1 MECSQMSQVLN
12 FKTRLSSKRERMW
25 TRFHHVGQ
33 AGLEL
38 PTSGDPPRLGLQSAW
53 ITGVS
58 HCARLPRCF
67 KMEFGMSFFEK
78 GSESVAQAGVQC
90 CSLSSLK
97 TPTPELKQFSCLSLP
112 KMGFLHVAQAGLKL
126 LSSSNPPPS
135 ASPSVGITG
144 MSHHTWPWV
153 FLHSSILTLLS
164 RLECS
169 GTICLPGSSDSPA
182 LASQVAGITSF
193 CHHTQLIF
201 VFLVEMGFRLVAQA
215 GLKLLASCDPPAS
228 ASHNA
233 GITASRVAGITGMRR
248 DTWLLFKFLV
258 EVKFHHVGQAHLKIM
273 ASVVRLPWT
282 PKTLRLQVRA
292 TVPDQLGLALLSRLE
307 CGGTISANCNLCLLG
322 SSNSPTSA
330 SQMESCS
337 VTRLECSGSIL
348 VHCNLHLPG
357 SSDSS
362 ASTSQVAGTT
372 GMYHHARL
380 SFCLL
385 VEMGFHHV
393 GQNGLN
399 LLTFTEEEAA
409 GPRWPVQILS
419 VFAWRKLLAF
429 LLP

>member
-1 MECSQMSQVLN
+1 MVVHVESVCLFLRMGLGLLPGLEFSATVSAHCKLQLPSSSNSPASASQVPM
-12 FKTRLSSKRERMW
+12 TTE
-25 TRFHHVGQ
+25 
-33 AGLEL
+33 
-38 PTSGDPPRLGLQSAW
+38 
-53 ITGVS
+53 
-58 HCARLPRCF
+58 
-67 KMEFGMSFFEK
+67 
-78 GSESVAQAGVQC
+78 
-90 CSLSSLK
+90 
-97 TPTPELKQFSCLSLP
+97 
-112 KMGFLHVAQAGLKL
+112 MGFLHVAQAGLKL
-126 LSSSNPPPS
+126 LSSSNPPAS
-135 ASPSVGITG
+135 ASQSAGITG
-144 MSHHTWPWV
+144 MRHHTWPWV

-182 LASQVAGITSF
+182 LASQVAGITSV

-201 VFLVEMGFRLVAQA
+201 VFLVEMGFHLVAQA

-228 ASHNA
+228 ASYNA
-233 GITASRVAGITGMRR
+233 GITAGITGMRR
-248 DTWLLFKFLV
+248 DTWLIFKFLV
-258 EVKFHHVGQAHLKIM
+258 EVKFHHVGQARLKIM

-282 PKTLRLQVRA
+282 PKTLRLQ
-292 TVPDQLGLALLSRLE
+292 GLALLSRLE
-307 CGGTISANCNLCLLG
+307 CGGTISPNCNLCLLG
-322 SSNSPTSA
+322 SSNSPTSV
-330 SQMESCS
+330 SQVAGITGAHHHAQLILPPHFNSTNWSRTVAHACNPSTLGDHGGRLPRSCF

-357 SSDSS
+357 SSDSP

-419 VFAWRKLLAF
+419 VFARQKLLAF